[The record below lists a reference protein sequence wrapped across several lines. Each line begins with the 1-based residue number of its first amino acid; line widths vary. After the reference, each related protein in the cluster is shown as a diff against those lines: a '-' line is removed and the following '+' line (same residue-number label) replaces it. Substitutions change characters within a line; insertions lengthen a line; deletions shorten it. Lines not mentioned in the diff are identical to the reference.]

1 MSITRI
7 EVEQVLARR
16 LGNFLAEAGMDA
28 LQDGVN
34 PWLTD
39 PLRWSLTALGYTV
52 ASVTAVTDSDLSGV
66 ETAHTEALLDLT
78 ELRTLEAVQTNLTAV
93 DVTAGPLSERRSQ
106 LADRIG
112 EMVTE
117 RRKVYGSRYAS
128 LLVAPLSGDAP
139 KLASMA
145 AL

>member
-1 MSITRI
+1 MTITRYEI
-7 EVEQVLARR
+7 EQILSRR
-16 LGNFLAEAGMDA
+16 IGGYLTVASMTSDS
-28 LQDGVN
+28 GVN

-39 PLRWSLTALGYTV
+39 PLRWALSTLGYVT
-52 ASVTAVTDSDLSGV
+52 ASITAVTDSDLSGV
-66 ETAHTEALLDLT
+66 AEALTEALLDLT
-78 ELRTLEAVQTNLTAV
+78 ELRALEAVQTNLTAV
-93 DVTAGPLSERRSQ
+93 DVTAGPLGERRSQ

-117 RRKVYGSRYAS
+117 RRKVYGSRYTS

>member
-1 MSITRI
+1 
-7 EVEQVLARR
+7 
-16 LGNFLAEAGMDA
+16 MDA

-78 ELRTLEAVQTNLTAV
+78 ELRTLEAVQTNLTSV
-93 DVTAGPLSERRSQ
+93 DVTAGPLGERSSQ
-106 LADRIG
+106 LPDRIG
-112 EMVTE
+112 EMSAA
-117 RRKVYGSRYAS
+117 RRTVSGTRYAS
-128 LLVAPLSGDAP
+128 LLVAPLSGDA
-139 KLASMA
+139 LRLTGMA

>member
-16 LGNFLAEAGMDA
+16 LGGFLAEADMDA

-39 PLRWSLTALGYTV
+39 PLRWALTALGYTV
-52 ASVTAVTDSDLSGV
+52 ASITAVTDSDLSGV
-66 ETAHTEALLDLT
+66 ETAHTEALLDLA
-78 ELRTLEAVQTNLTAV
+78 ELRTLEAVQTNLTVV

-106 LADRIG
+106 LADRIN

-117 RRKVYGSRYAS
+117 RRKVYGNRYAS
-128 LLVAPLSGDAP
+128 LLVTPLSDVAP
-139 KLASMA
+139 KWAAMA

>member
-1 MSITRI
+1 MTITRYEI
-7 EVEQVLARR
+7 EQILSRR
-16 LGNFLAEAGMDA
+16 IGGYLTVASMTSDS
-28 LQDGVN
+28 GVN

-39 PLRWSLTALGYTV
+39 PLRWALSTLGYVT
-52 ASVTAVTDSDLSGV
+52 ASITAVTDSDLSGV
-66 ETAHTEALLDLT
+66 AEALTEALLDLT
-78 ELRTLEAVQTNLTAV
+78 ELRALEAVQTNLTAV
-93 DVTAGPLSERRSQ
+93 DVTAGPLGERRSQ

>member
-1 MSITRI
+1 VSITRI

-16 LGNFLAEAGMDA
+16 LGSFLAETDMDA

-39 PLRWSLTALGYTV
+39 PLRWALTALGYTV
-52 ASVTAVTDSDLSGV
+52 ASITAVTDSDLSGV

-78 ELRTLEAVQTNLTAV
+78 ELRTLEAVQTNLTSV
-93 DVTAGPLSERRSQ
+93 DVTAGPLGERRSQ

-112 EMVTE
+112 EMVAE
-117 RRKVYGSRYAS
+117 RRKVYGSRYAG
-128 LLVAPLSGDAP
+128 LLATPLSGDAP
-139 KLASMA
+139 KRARLA

>member
-7 EVEQVLARR
+7 EVEQVLTRR
-16 LGNFLAEAGMDA
+16 LGSFLAEADMDA

-39 PLRWSLTALGYTV
+39 PLRWALTALGYIV
-52 ASVTAVTDSDLSGV
+52 ASITAVTDSDLSGV

-78 ELRTLEAVQTNLTAV
+78 ELRTLEAVQANLTAV

-112 EMVTE
+112 EMITE
-117 RRKVYGSRYAS
+117 RRKVYGSRYAG
-128 LLVAPLSGDAP
+128 LLATPLSGDAP

>member
-1 MSITRI
+1 MTITRI
-7 EVEQVLARR
+7 EIEQVLDRR
-16 LGNFLAEAGMDA
+16 LGSFLAEAGMTV
-28 LQDGVN
+28 QDGVN

-39 PLRWSLTALGYTV
+39 PLRWALTALGYSV
-52 ASVTAVTDSDLSGV
+52 ASIVAVDNDDCAAV
-66 ETAHTEALLDLT
+66 ADAHIDALLDLT

>member
-16 LGNFLAEAGMDA
+16 LGGFLAEADMDA

-39 PLRWSLTALGYTV
+39 PLRWALAALGYTV
-52 ASVTAVTDSDLSGV
+52 ASITAVTDSDLAGV

-78 ELRTLEAVQTNLTAV
+78 ELRTLEAVQTNLTSV

-117 RRKVYGSRYAS
+117 RRKVYGNRYAG

-139 KLASMA
+139 KRATLA

>member
-78 ELRTLEAVQTNLTAV
+78 ELRTLEAVQTNLTSV
-93 DVTAGPLSERRSQ
+93 DVTAGPLGERRSQ

-117 RRKVYGSRYAS
+117 RRKVYGNRYAS

>member
-1 MSITRI
+1 MTITRI
-7 EVEQVLARR
+7 EVEQVLGRR
-16 LGNFLAEAGMDA
+16 LGAFLAEAGISTI
-28 LQDGVN
+28 QDGVN

-39 PLRWSLTALGYTV
+39 PLRWALSALGYVT
-52 ASVTAVTDSDLSGV
+52 AGITAVTDGDLAAV
-66 ETAHTEALLDLT
+66 AAAHTDALLDLT
-78 ELRTLEAVQTNLTAV
+78 ELRALEAVQTNLTAV
-93 DVTAGPLSERRSQ
+93 DVTAGPLGERRSQ

-112 EMVTE
+112 EMVAE
-117 RRKVYGSRYAS
+117 RRKVYGNRYAS

>member
-1 MSITRI
+1 MTITRI
-7 EVEQVLARR
+7 EIEQVLDRR
-16 LGNFLAEAGMDA
+16 LGSFLTEAGMTV
-28 LQDGVN
+28 QDGVN

-39 PLRWSLTALGYTV
+39 PLRWALTALGYSV
-52 ASVTAVTDSDLSGV
+52 ASIVAVDNDDCAAV
-66 ETAHTEALLDLT
+66 ADAHIDALLDLT
-78 ELRTLEAVQTNLTAV
+78 ELRTLEAVQTNLTSV
-93 DVTAGPLSERRSQ
+93 DVTAGPLGERRSQ

-117 RRKVYGSRYAS
+117 RRKVYGNRYAS

>member
-1 MSITRI
+1 M
-7 EVEQVLARR
+7 LARR
-16 LGNFLAEAGMDA
+16 LGGFLAEADMDA

-39 PLRWSLTALGYTV
+39 PLRWALSTLGYVT
-52 ASVTAVTDSDLSGV
+52 ASITAVTDSDLSGV
-66 ETAHTEALLDLT
+66 AEALTEALLDLT
-78 ELRTLEAVQTNLTAV
+78 ELRALEAVQTNLTAV
-93 DVTAGPLSERRSQ
+93 DVTAGPLGERRSQ

-139 KLASMA
+139 KLTGMA